1 VSADGLRV
9 AVVGAGIVG
18 VSCGLFLLDDGHD
31 VTLIDPAEPGTGT
44 SFGNAG
50 ILSAS
55 SVLPVAT
62 PGILFKLPA
71 MLMDSASPLMLRW
84 SYLPRMLPWLARFI
98 LASRPE
104 RVARHAASIRA
115 LVDHAAHA
123 HDVLIQRCGAGDLVK
138 DEGWLKVAKS
148 KATFER
154 STRLERSFLQRHG
167 VPFDLLEGGEIRDFQ
182 PALAEDLSHA
192 LYLKA
197 NRRVSNSLDYTT
209 RLVRDFLAR
218 GGKHLRETVIGLD
231 LLGGTNALTPDK
243 RLPFDRIVIAA
254 GAFAGRLAAAAG
266 HRVPLDTERGYH
278 AVLPH
283 LRQPLTCAIQALEHG
298 FVVAPMR
305 DGTRVTTSV
314 ELAGLKAPA
323 DWRRVRRHVALVP
336 DYLPG
341 ADITIES
348 QWLGFRPSLPDSQ
361 PVIGASRIYPQVL
374 FAFGHQHIGLTL
386 GPLTGRIIAD
396 LIAGRDPGIDLA
408 PYAPDRRFW

>member
-1 VSADGLRV
+1 MSEDGLRI

-50 ILSAS
+50 IVSAS

-62 PGILFKLPA
+62 PGILAKIPS
-71 MLMDSASPLMLRW
+71 MLMDRSSPLMLRW
-84 SYLPRMLPWLARFI
+84 SYLPRMLPWLVRFV
-98 LASRPE
+98 LASQPK
-104 RVARHAASIRA
+104 RVVQHARSIRA
-115 LVDHAAHA
+115 LVDQAARA
-123 HDVLIQRCGAGDLVK
+123 HDVLIQRCGAGDLIK

-148 KATFER
+148 KATFDR
-154 STRLERSFLQRHG
+154 ATQLERSFLTRHG
-167 VPFDLLEGGEIRDFQ
+167 VPFDLLEGGEIRDFE
-182 PALAEDLSHA
+182 PALAEDLTHA

-197 NRRVSNSLDYTT
+197 NRRVTNSLDYTQ
-209 RLVRDFLAR
+209 RLVADFLAR
-218 GGKHLRETVIGLD
+218 GGKHLRERVIGLD
-231 LLGGTNALTPDK
+231 LLGASNVLIAEQ

-254 GAFAGRLAAAAG
+254 GAFARNLAIEAG

-283 LRQPLTCAIQALEHG
+283 LPEPLSCAIQALEHG

-314 ELAGLKAPA
+314 ELAGLNAPA
-323 DWRRVRRHVALVP
+323 DWRRVRRHVSLVP
-336 DYLPG
+336 DYLPA
-341 ADITIES
+341 ADIEIKSE
-348 QWLGFRPSLPDSQ
+348 WLGYRPSLPDSQ
-361 PVIGASRIYPQVL
+361 PVIGASRKHPQVL

-396 LIAGRDPGIDLA
+396 LVAGRDPGMDLA